1 MEWLMALKDLV
12 NPETIVK
19 GGLVLLLFIIFAET
33 GLFFGFFLPG
43 DSLLFVSGLFIGTG
57 DLALT
62 GNTGADLGLII
73 LFVTIAA
80 ILGNFVGYYFGYVTG
95 PRLFKRDDSLIFKKK
110 YLEMT
115 QSFYN
120 KYGKAALILGRF
132 LPIVRTFVPIL
143 AGAIRLDFGK
153 FTMYN
158 IVGAILWVP
167 TFIILGFWLGNYTW
181 VKENLEKIVIG
192 LIIITIIPVIRTY
205 FRERKRHAEEEKAK
219 ALEIKRKEVENE
231 VRIES

>member
-1 MEWLMALKDLV
+1 MALKDLV

-43 DSLLFVSGLFIGTG
+43 DSLLFVSGLFVGTG
-57 DLALT
+57 DLTLT
-62 GNTGADLGLII
+62 GGVGFDLGLII
-73 LFVTIAA
+73 ILVTAAA
-80 ILGNFVGYYFGYVTG
+80 ILGNFTGYYFGYITG

-115 QSFYN
+115 QSFYDR
-120 KYGKAALILGRF
+120 YGKAALILGRF

-143 AGAIRLDFGK
+143 AGAIRLNFGR
-153 FTMYN
+153 FSAYN
-158 IVGAILWVP
+158 IIGAALWVP

-181 VKENLEKIVIG
+181 VRHNLEKIVIA
-192 LIIITIIPVIRTY
+192 LIVVTIIPVIRTY
-205 FRERKRHAEEEKAK
+205 FREKRRHADGEKAK
-219 ALEIKRKEVENE
+219 ADADAKVKEKEQVDA
-231 VRIES
+231 

>member
-1 MEWLMALKDLV
+1 MDWLMALKDLV

-43 DSLLFVSGLFIGTG
+43 DSLLFVSGLFVGTG
-57 DLALT
+57 DLTLT
-62 GNTGADLGLII
+62 GGVGFDLGLII
-73 LFVTIAA
+73 ILVTAAA
-80 ILGNFVGYYFGYVTG
+80 ILGNFTGYYFGYITG

-115 QSFYN
+115 QSFYDR
-120 KYGKAALILGRF
+120 YGKAALILGRF

-143 AGAIRLDFGK
+143 AGAIRLNFGR
-153 FTMYN
+153 FSAYN
-158 IVGAILWVP
+158 IIGAALWVP

-181 VKENLEKIVIG
+181 VRHNLEKIVIA
-192 LIIITIIPVIRTY
+192 LIVVTIIPVIRTY
-205 FRERKRHAEEEKAK
+205 FREKRRHADGEKAK
-219 ALEIKRKEVENE
+219 ADADAKVKEKEQVDA
-231 VRIES
+231 